1 METAPDSPEAVRE
14 RAVSLA
20 EYLLAVRALLEK
32 PARTVPT
39 ADAFWQADLP
49 THPAVTVGPG
59 DTTGPWLRVGR
70 PTPPANPV
78 IPAPFVPD
86 LVWDLSY
93 VDTPRL
99 PDRGSGSQG
108 EAARAGISTGKG
120 SPEFDAWLANVWRP
134 WADEAAAAEATRRL
148 HDRLYDL
155 RYRLDVDVSRVELV
169 WGHAILSAK
178 LGGERV
184 TYPLVATPVAIEYDP
199 ETTTVSVVPQ
209 GPPRLQPDAL
219 SDVDN
224 RRVADLLELGGPAGQ
239 VEVDPWDAQERREFA
254 GRALRRLGFD
264 PVLRD
269 PGAPGASAPHVVD
282 TGVLFVRPRQRMV
295 RRFLADMHERLGATE
310 SGDGV
315 RSDGARSDGARSDGA
330 RSDGARSVGALANI
344 LAHEPSRL
352 VLPDDDPEGWAQAG
366 ARLLMPMPTN
376 EAQESIARRLAV
388 HRNVA
393 VQGPPGTGKTHT
405 IRNLICHLMAHGKR
419 VLVLAQKEDPL
430 RVLRDGLPEEIQPL
444 CLAILG
450 RSADQLVQLQ
460 IAARELSDRAATLD
474 QAHEGRWVT
483 RLTEEIE
490 RAEAELAE
498 AQDRLREAAVREA
511 ATFEIDGGTVTASEV
526 GAWLRRNAPALNLI
540 PDPIPVDTP
549 APLEPAEFA
558 VLADIAREVSAE
570 DRAAALSPLPVDGQ
584 LPTGEQLAARRTGLS
599 DALKVV
605 DALQDRGISVDGV
618 RQLTEPQLDQLAR
631 TLRTEADQLTRRE
644 GSWTDRLGHLVR
656 DASWRSV
663 WDAHV
668 AACQQTLTELG
679 RRTAFLSGR
688 TVEVPDEHLAE
699 PRRLLGQLGEIRGR
713 LAEGRRVGRLT
724 QGDLYRLM
732 EQLHVDGEP
741 VRTLADVE
749 LVIASV
755 ERQQLRVQLA
765 ARWAEWAARLGFPLP
780 PGDEPE
786 VWAGPLLTTALDA
799 LDWERRRWPALYHQV
814 VALYPRCERN
824 IDARTLAELAGAVEA
839 CGNVLTADRLAA
851 ERDALSG
858 WIDQVASSSPTLGEL
873 AAAWHAGDMTDGRSG
888 SPGVAPGAG
897 TSTWDDAL
905 AEIRRLWTVRP
916 QAMRFAELAAR
927 LRLVAPQ
934 WTVEIEDAEAL
945 PDNGETALRGW
956 RWRQA
961 QTWFDE
967 TVGAVDTAGLGRR
980 VEHCRDRIQQLTRDL
995 VVTSAWLS
1003 VARTLDDR
1011 KKAALADWTAAL
1023 RKIGKG
1029 TGKSAA
1035 HWQAVAQRAMAE
1047 AVTAVPV
1054 WVMSIDRAL
1063 EQFRGA
1069 EQLFDVVIVDEASQA
1084 DIFALPVLSLARRAV
1099 VVGDDQ
1105 QIGPQIV
1112 GVPTDRVQA
1121 LIGAHLADVPSAE
1134 HFDTDSSLYDHA
1146 VRRSPERI
1154 LLTEHFRCVPAIISF
1169 SSEHYYDR
1177 KIQPLRADLPT
1188 GIGAPVQAV
1197 FVPGGLRE
1205 QRPDFGEVNVPEAE
1219 ALVSRVALIVA
1230 DPAYDG
1236 KTLGV
1241 VSLLST
1247 SGQAAYLH
1255 HRLREEIGPDELE
1268 RRALRVGDPYTFQGD
1283 ERDVVLISMV
1293 VAGAGIGAFSKRDF
1307 HRRVNVAA
1315 SRARDQLWLFHSVQL
1330 GELTA
1335 DDARALLLAYCQ
1347 RPRGGDT
1354 VPAEPEAACTNDFER
1369 AVLRRLHERGL
1380 RPIPQFRI
1388 GAFRIDFVLPAADG
1402 RRLAIECDGDRY
1414 HGADAFTADLRRQAI
1429 LERVGNA
1436 TFVRLRSSVFH
1447 RDPDV
1452 ALAPVWERAEEL
1464 GILPRSSPERPQR

>member
-1 METAPDSPEAVRE
+1 METGPDSPEVVRE
-14 RAVSLA
+14 RATSLV

-32 PARTVPT
+32 PARTVPAT
-39 ADAFWQADLP
+39 DAFWQADLP
-49 THPAVTVGPG
+49 THPALRVGPA
-59 DTTGPWLRVGR
+59 DPTAPWLRVGR

-78 IPAPFVPD
+78 IPPAFVPD

-99 PDRGSGSQG
+99 RDDRTDGAV
-108 EAARAGISTGKG
+108 EPERAK
-120 SPEFDAWLANVWRP
+120 EFEAWLDAVWRP
-134 WADEAAAAEATRRL
+134 WAAAAAAAEATRRL
-148 HDRLYDL
+148 HDKLYDL
-155 RYRLDVDVSRVELV
+155 RYRLDVDVSRLELV
-169 WGHAILSAK
+169 WGHAILTAK
-178 LGGERV
+178 LDGERV
-184 TYPLVATPVAIEYDP
+184 TYPLIATPVAVEYDA
-199 ETTTVSVVPQ
+199 EATVVSVLPQ
-209 GPPRLQPDAL
+209 GPPRLQTDAFTDL
-219 SDVDN
+219 DN
-224 RRVADLLELGGPAGQ
+224 RRVGDLLELGNASGQ
-239 VEVDPWDAQERREFA
+239 VEVDPWDAAERREFA
-254 GRALRRLGFD
+254 ERALRRLGLD
-264 PVLRD
+264 PVLREV
-269 PGAPGASAPHVVD
+269 GAPPVAGAHVVD

-295 RRFLADMHERLGATE
+295 RRFLTDMRDRLSTV
-310 SGDGV
+310 DGE
-315 RSDGARSDGARSDGA
+315 
-330 RSDGARSVGALANI
+330 VGALASI

-352 VLPDDDPEGWAQAG
+352 VMPGDAAEDWTVAG
-366 ARLLMPMPTN
+366 SRLLMPMPTN
-376 EAQESIARRLAV
+376 DAQESIARRLAV
-388 HRNVA
+388 HRNVS

-444 CLAILG
+444 CLALLG

-474 QAHEGRWVT
+474 QAAEARWVQ

-490 RAEAELAE
+490 RAEAELAD
-498 AQDRLREAAVREA
+498 AQDRLREAAAREA
-511 ATFEIDGGTVTASEV
+511 ATFDLEAGTATASEV
-526 GAWLRRNAPALNLI
+526 GTWLRRYAPTLNLV
-540 PDPIPVDTP
+540 PDPIPVDVP

-558 VLADIAREVSAE
+558 VLADIARDVPPE
-570 DRAAALSPLPVDGQ
+570 DRAAALGPLPVDGQ
-584 LPTGEQLAARRTGLS
+584 LPTGEQLAARRTALN

-605 DALQDRGISVDGV
+605 DVLFDRGIAVDGV
-618 RQLTEPQLDQLAR
+618 RRLNQTQLDELAR
-631 TLRTEADQLTRRE
+631 TLRAEADELTRRE

-656 DASWRSV
+656 DPSWQTV

-668 AACQQTLTELG
+668 LACQQTLTELG
-679 RRTAFLSGR
+679 RRTAFLAGR
-688 TVEVPDEHLAE
+688 TVEVPDDVLAQ
-699 PRRLLGQLGEIRGR
+699 PRQLLGQLGEIRGR
-713 LAEGRRVGRLT
+713 LAEGKKVGRLT
-724 QGDLYRLM
+724 QGDLHRLM
-732 EQLHVDGEP
+732 EQCAVDGEP
-741 VRTLADVE
+741 VRTLADVG

-755 ERQQLRVQLA
+755 ERQQLRGQLG
-765 ARWAEWAARLGFPLP
+765 ARWAEWSTRLGFPLP
-780 PGDEPE
+780 PGAEPE
-786 VWAGPLLTTALDA
+786 VWAGPLLNTALDA

-839 CGNVLTADRLAA
+839 CGNVLTADRLSA
-851 ERDALSG
+851 EREALSG
-858 WIDQVASSSPTLGEL
+858 WVDQVAASSPTLGEL
-873 AAAWHAGDMTDGRSG
+873 AAAWHAEDMVD
-888 SPGVAPGAG
+888 
-897 TSTWDDAL
+897 WDDAL
-905 AEIRRLWTVRP
+905 AEIRRLWTIRP
-916 QAMRFAELAAR
+916 DALRFAELSAR

-934 WTVEIEDAEAL
+934 WTVEIESGEAL
-945 PDNGETALRGW
+945 PDSGETALRAW

-980 VEHCRDRIQQLTRDL
+980 VERCRDRIQQLTRDL

-1047 AVTAVPV
+1047 AVDAVPV

-1063 EQFRGA
+1063 EQFRGGEA
-1069 EQLFDVVIVDEASQA
+1069 AFDVVIVDEASQA
-1084 DIFALPVLSLARRAV
+1084 DIFALPVLSLAKRAV

-1112 GVPTDRVQA
+1112 GVPTERVQA
-1121 LIGAHLADVPSAE
+1121 LIGAHLADVPSGE
-1134 HFDTDSSLYDHA
+1134 HFDTESSLYDHA

-1188 GIGAPVQAV
+1188 GIGTPVHAV

-1205 QRPDFGEVNVPEAE
+1205 RTSDFGEVNVPEAE
-1219 ALVSRVALIVA
+1219 ALVSRVAVMVA

-1255 HRLREEIGPDELE
+1255 HRLREEIGPEELE
-1268 RRALRVGDPYTFQGD
+1268 RRQLRVGDPYTFQGD

-1293 VAGAGIGAFSKRDF
+1293 VAPGAPIGAFSKRDF
-1307 HRRVNVAA
+1307 HRRINVAA

-1335 DDARALLLAYCQ
+1335 DDARALLLAYCT
-1347 RPRGGDT
+1347 RPRGGDAAP
-1354 VPAEPEAACTNDFER
+1354 VEPETLCTNDFER
-1369 AVLRRLHERGL
+1369 AVLLRLRDRGL
-1380 RPIPQFRI
+1380 QPVPQFRI
-1388 GAFRIDFVLPAADG
+1388 GGYRIDFVVPAPDG

-1414 HGADAFTADLRRQAI
+1414 HGAEAFTADLRRQAV

-1436 TFVRLRSSVFH
+1436 TFVRLRASVLTDV
-1447 RDPDV
+1447 DPG
-1452 ALAPVWERAEEL
+1452 R
-1464 GILPRSSPERPQR
+1464 G

>member
-1 METAPDSPEAVRE
+1 MQPGPDSPEVVRD
-14 RAVSLA
+14 RATSLV

-32 PARTVPT
+32 PSRTVPAT
-39 ADAFWQADLP
+39 DSFWQADLP
-49 THPAVTVGPG
+49 THPAVTLGAADPAA
-59 DTTGPWLRVGR
+59 PWLRVGR
-70 PTPPANPV
+70 PLAPADPV
-78 IPAPFVPD
+78 IPPAFVPD

-99 PDRGSGSQG
+99 RDDRSG
-108 EAARAGISTGKG
+108 
-120 SPEFDAWLANVWRP
+120 PEFEAWLAGVWRP
-134 WADEAAAAEATRRL
+134 WAASAAAAEATRRL
-148 HDRLYDL
+148 HDKLYDL
-155 RYRLDVDVSRVELV
+155 RYRLDVDASRVELV
-169 WGHAILSAK
+169 WGHGILTAT
-178 LGGERV
+178 LDGERIA
-184 TYPLVATPVAIEYDP
+184 YPLIATPVAIEYDP
-199 ETTTVSVVPQ
+199 EATTVSVVPQ
-209 GPPRLQPDAL
+209 GPPRLQADAL

-224 RRVADLLELGGPAGQ
+224 RRVGDLLDLGNASGQ
-239 VEVDPWDAQERREFA
+239 VEVDPWDATERREFA
-254 GRALRRLGFD
+254 ERALRRLGFD
-264 PVLRD
+264 PVLRE
-269 PGAPGASAPHVVD
+269 PGAPAVAGPHVVD

-295 RRFLADMHERLGATE
+295 RRFLTDMRDRLSTVDSAGADA
-310 SGDGV
+310 
-315 RSDGARSDGARSDGA
+315 A
-330 RSDGARSVGALANI
+330 VGSLASI

-352 VLPDDDPEGWAQAG
+352 PTLDTDDWAPTG
-366 ARLLMPMPTN
+366 ARLLMPMSSN
-376 EAQESIARRLAV
+376 DAQESIARRLAV

-430 RVLRDGLPEEIQPL
+430 RVLRDGLPEDIQPL
-444 CLAILG
+444 CLALLG

-474 QAHEGRWVT
+474 QGAEARWVERMT
-483 RLTEEIE
+483 QEIE
-490 RAEAELAE
+490 RAEAELAQ
-498 AQDRLREAAVREA
+498 AQDGLREAAAREA
-511 ATFEIDGGTVTASEV
+511 TRFDLEGSEATASEV
-526 GAWLRRNAPALNLI
+526 GAWLRRYAPTLNLV
-540 PDPIPVDTP
+540 PDPVPVDVP
-549 APLEPAEFA
+549 PPLEPAEFA
-558 VLADIAREVSAE
+558 VLADIAREIAPE
-570 DRAAALSPLPVDGQ
+570 DRAAALGPLPVDGQ
-584 LPTGEQLAARRTGLS
+584 LPTGEQLVARRTALG
-599 DALKVV
+599 DALKVA
-605 DALQDRGISVDGV
+605 DALFDRGIAVDGV
-618 RQLTEPQLDQLAR
+618 RALTQQQLDELAR
-631 TLRTEADQLTRRE
+631 TLRAEADELTRRE

-656 DASWRSV
+656 DPSWQSV

-668 AACQQTLTELG
+668 TACQQTLTELG
-679 RRTAFLSGR
+679 RRTAFLAGR
-688 TVEVPDEHLAE
+688 LVEIPAE
-699 PRRLLGQLGEIRGR
+699 LLGQPRQLTGQLGEIRGR
-713 LAEGRRVGRLT
+713 LAEGRKVGRLT
-724 QGDLYRLM
+724 QGDLHRLM
-732 EQLHVDGEP
+732 EQCLVDGEP
-741 VRTLADVE
+741 VRTLADVD
-749 LVIASV
+749 LVIATV
-755 ERQQLRVQLA
+755 ERQQLRAQLA
-765 ARWAEWAARLGFPLP
+765 ARWAEWSTRLGFPLP
-780 PGDEPE
+780 PHDQSGSAAAVATPDPNRSPEPE

-814 VALYPRCERN
+814 AALYPRCERN

-851 ERDALSG
+851 EREALSQ
-858 WIDQVASSSPTLGEL
+858 WADQVAASSPTMGEL
-873 AAAWHAGDMTDGRSG
+873 AAAWHAEDA
-888 SPGVAPGAG
+888 VE
-897 TSTWDDAL
+897 WDDAL
-905 AEIRRLWTVRP
+905 AEIRRLWTLRP
-916 QAMRFAELAAR
+916 DALRFAELSAR

-934 WTVEIEDAEAL
+934 WTVEIENGDNL
-945 PDNGETALRGW
+945 PDSGETALRAW

-967 TVGAVDTAGLGRR
+967 TVGAIDTAGLARR
-980 VEHCRDRIQQLTRDL
+980 VERCRDRIQEQTRVL

-1047 AVTAVPV
+1047 AVDAVPV

-1063 EQFRGA
+1063 EQFRGGEA
-1069 EQLFDVVIVDEASQA
+1069 LFDVVIVDEASQA
-1084 DIFALPVLSLARRAV
+1084 DIFALPVLSLAKRAV

-1121 LIGAHLADVPSAE
+1121 LIGAHLADVPSGQ
-1134 HFDTDSSLYDHA
+1134 HFDTESSLYDHA

-1154 LLTEHFRCVPAIISF
+1154 LLTEHFRCVPAIITF

-1188 GIGAPVQAV
+1188 GIGAPVHAV
-1197 FVPGGLRE
+1197 YVPGGLRE
-1205 QRPDFGEVNVPEAE
+1205 KREDFGEVNVPEAE
-1219 ALVSRVALIVA
+1219 ALVSRVAVMLA

-1255 HRLREEIGPDELE
+1255 HRLRDEIGPEELE
-1268 RRALRVGDPYTFQGD
+1268 RRQLRVGDPYTFQGD
-1283 ERDVVLISMV
+1283 ERDIVLISMV
-1293 VAGAGIGAFSKRDF
+1293 VAPGAPFGAFSKRDF
-1307 HRRVNVAA
+1307 HRRINVAA

-1330 GELTA
+1330 GQLTA
-1335 DDARALLLAYCQ
+1335 DDARTLLLAYCQ
-1347 RPRGGDT
+1347 RPRG
-1354 VPAEPEAACTNDFER
+1354 VEAAPADPETLCTNDFER
-1369 AVLRRLHERGL
+1369 AVLLRLRARGL
-1380 RPIPQFRI
+1380 NPVPQFRL
-1388 GAFRIDFVLPAADG
+1388 GSYRIDFVLPAPDG

-1414 HGADAFTADLRRQAI
+1414 QGPDAFAADLRRQAV

-1452 ALAPVWERAEEL
+1452 ALATVWERAEEL
-1464 GILPRSSPERPQR
+1464 GILRS

>member
-1 METAPDSPEAVRE
+1 MEPGSDSPEVVRE
-14 RAVSLA
+14 RAISLV

-32 PARTVPT
+32 PSRTVPT
-39 ADAFWQADLP
+39 TAAFWQADLP
-49 THPAVTVGPG
+49 VHPAVAVGPG

-70 PTPPANPV
+70 PTPPADPV
-78 IPAPFVPD
+78 IPPAFVND

-99 PDRGSGSQG
+99 RPAADAATG
-108 EAARAGISTGKG
+108 ETAPPAEQPAAQPAN
-120 SPEFDAWLANVWRP
+120 PEFDAWLDNVWRP
-134 WADEAAAAEATRRL
+134 WATEAAAAEATRRL

-178 LGGERV
+178 LDGEKV
-184 TYPLVATPVAIEYDP
+184 SYPLIATPVAIEYDP

-219 SDVDN
+219 ADVDN
-224 RRVADLLELGGPAGQ
+224 RRVGDLLDLGNASGQ
-239 VEVDPWDAQERREFA
+239 VEVDPWDATERRDFA
-254 GRALRRLGFD
+254 DRALRRLGFD
-264 PVLRD
+264 PVLRE
-269 PGAPGASAPHVVD
+269 PGAPAVTGPHVVD

-295 RRFLADMHERLGATE
+295 RRFLTDMRDRLSTVDSE
-310 SGDGV
+310 DGV
-315 RSDGARSDGARSDGA
+315 
-330 RSDGARSVGALANI
+330 
-344 LAHEPSRL
+344 
-352 VLPDDDPEGWAQAG
+352 
-366 ARLLMPMPTN
+366 
-376 EAQESIARRLAV
+376 
-388 HRNVA
+388 RNVA

-460 IAARELSDRAATLD
+460 IAARELSDRAATLN
-474 QAHEGRWVT
+474 QAAEDRT
-483 RLTEEIE
+483 AARLLADIE
-490 RAEAELAE
+490 RAETEMAE
-498 AQDRLREAAVREA
+498 AQDRLREAAEREA
-511 ATFEIDGGTVTASEV
+511 ATFDLDGGTATASEV
-526 GAWLRRNAPALNLI
+526 GEWLRRDAPTLNLI

-549 APLEPAEFA
+549 PPLEPAEFA
-558 VLADIAREVSAE
+558 VLADIARDTSAE
-570 DRAAALSPLPVDGQ
+570 DRAAALGPLPVDGQ
-584 LPTGEQLAARRTGLS
+584 LPTGEQIVARR
-599 DALKVV
+599 DALNNARKVV
-605 DALQDRGISVDGV
+605 DALLDRGIALDGV
-618 RQLTEPQLDQLAR
+618 RALTEPQLDELAR
-631 TLRTEADQLTRRE
+631 TLRAEADELTRRE

-656 DASWRSV
+656 DPSWQAV

-668 AACQQTLTELG
+668 AACQQTLTELA
-679 RRTAFLSGR
+679 RRTAFLAGR
-688 TVEVPDEHLAE
+688 SVTVPDEHATE
-699 PRRLLGQLGEIRGR
+699 PRRLLGELGEIRGR
-713 LAEGRRVGRLT
+713 LAEGRKVGRFT
-724 QGDLYRLM
+724 QGDLHRLM
-732 EQLHVDGEP
+732 EQCRVDGEP
-741 VRTLADVE
+741 VRTLSDAD

-755 ERQQLRVQLA
+755 ERGQLRSQLA
-765 ARWAEWAARLGFPLP
+765 ARWAEWSQRLEFPMP
-780 PGDEPE
+780 SGAEPE
-786 VWAGPLLTTALDA
+786 VWAGPLLKTALDA
-799 LDWERRRWPALYHQV
+799 LDWERRRWPALYQRI
-814 VALYPRCERN
+814 VALYPRCPRN
-824 IDARTLAELAGAVEA
+824 IDARTVAELASAVEA
-839 CGNVLTADRLAA
+839 CDNVLVADRLAA
-851 ERDALSG
+851 ERQALAG
-858 WIDQVASSSPTLGEL
+858 WVDQVAASSPTLGEL
-873 AAAWHAGDMTDGRSG
+873 AAAWHAEDLTD
-888 SPGVAPGAG
+888 
-897 TSTWDDAL
+897 WDDAL

-916 QAMRFAELAAR
+916 DALRFAELAAR

-934 WTVEIEDAEAL
+934 WTVEIENASWTGTWAGPAGQRSSAL
-945 PDNGETALRGW
+945 PDNGETALRAW

-967 TVGAVDTAGLGRR
+967 TIGALDTAGLGRK
-980 VEHCRDRIQQLTRDL
+980 VERCRDRIQQLTRDL

-1011 KKAALADWTAAL
+1011 KKAALSDWTAAL

-1047 AVTAVPV
+1047 AVDAVPV

-1063 EQFRGA
+1063 EQFKGG
-1069 EQLFDVVIVDEASQA
+1069 EPLFDVVIVDEASQA
-1084 DIFALPVLSLARRAV
+1084 DVFALPVLSLARRAV

-1121 LIGAHLADVPSAE
+1121 LIDAHLSDVPSAVQ
-1134 HFDTDSSLYDHA
+1134 FDTESSLYDHA

-1169 SSEHYYDR
+1169 SSDYYYDR

-1205 QRPDFGEVNVPEAE
+1205 QRDDFGEVNVPEAE

-1255 HRLREEIGPDELE
+1255 HRLREEIGPEELE
-1268 RRALRVGDPYTFQGD
+1268 KRALRVGDAYTFQGD

-1293 VAGAGIGAFSKRDF
+1293 VAGSGFGAFSKRDF
-1307 HRRVNVAA
+1307 HRRINVAA
-1315 SRARDQLWLFHSVQL
+1315 SRARDQLWLFHSVQV

-1335 DDARALLLAYCQ
+1335 DDARALLLAYCG
-1347 RPRGGDT
+1347 RPRAADP
-1354 VPAEPEAACTNDFER
+1354 VPTDLDAACTNDFER
-1369 AVLRRLHERGL
+1369 AVLRRLRERGL
-1380 RPIPQFRI
+1380 QPIPQFRI
-1388 GAFRIDFVLPAADG
+1388 GSFRIDFVLPAPDG
-1402 RRLAIECDGDRY
+1402 RRLAVECDGERY
-1414 HGADAFTADLRRQAI
+1414 HGPDAFAGDLRRQAV

-1436 TFVRLRSSVFH
+1436 TFVRLRASVFH

-1452 ALAPVWERAEEL
+1452 ALAPVWERAQEL
-1464 GILPRSSPERPQR
+1464 GILTA